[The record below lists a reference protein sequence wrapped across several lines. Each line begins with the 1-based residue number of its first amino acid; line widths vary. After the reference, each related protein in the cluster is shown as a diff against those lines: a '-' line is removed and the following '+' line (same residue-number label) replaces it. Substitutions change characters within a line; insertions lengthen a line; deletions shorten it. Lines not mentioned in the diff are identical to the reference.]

1 MRFLSLVLVA
11 AVLPCRAENVTFA
24 SAIGPVLERN
34 CTKCH
39 GPTKQKAG
47 LRLDTH
53 AAVILGSKE
62 GAVVNP
68 GDPEGSELIRRIS
81 LPPGDEDLMPS
92 GEQPLLAPQ
101 EVVALKA
108 WVAAGAPATEA
119 FEPVYVDRAVVVPPA
134 APDYRPR
141 LGQAISLAHSLGV
154 TLVPRSRVPTDGLVL
169 RTAGAPSRCDDTVLS
184 RLAPVSDL
192 IVEAELART
201 QVSDQ
206 GMASV
211 GAWTNLERLDLTRT
225 RVSSDGVAL
234 LSPLKRL
241 DTLNLTETRVDSRG
255 LALAAQFHSVRRLW
269 AFQGP

>member
-1 MRFLSLVLVA
+1 MRFLPLVLIA

-24 SAIGPVLERN
+24 TAIGPVLEHN

-53 AAVILGSKE
+53 AAAILGSKE

-68 GDPEGSELIRRIS
+68 GDPEGSELIRRVT

-92 GEQPLLAPQ
+92 GDQPPLSPQ
-101 EVVALKA
+101 DVVALKA

-119 FEPVYVDRAVVVPPA
+119 FEPVYADRNTPLPPA

-141 LGQAISLAHSLGV
+141 LGQAIALARSLGV
-154 TLVPRSRVPTDGLVL
+154 ALVPRSRVPTDGLIL
-169 RTAGAPSRCDDTVLS
+169 RTAGAPSQCDDTVLS

-201 QVSDQ
+201 RVTDQ
-206 GMASV
+206 GMAVVAS
-211 GAWTNLERLDLTRT
+211 WTNLERLDLTRT
-225 RVSSDGVAL
+225 RVSSDGVAQ
-234 LSPLKRL
+234 LSSLRRL
-241 DTLNLTETRVDSRG
+241 ETLNLTQTQVDSRG
-255 LALAAQFHSVRRLW
+255 LALAAKFRSVRHLW
-269 AFQGP
+269 GFMGP